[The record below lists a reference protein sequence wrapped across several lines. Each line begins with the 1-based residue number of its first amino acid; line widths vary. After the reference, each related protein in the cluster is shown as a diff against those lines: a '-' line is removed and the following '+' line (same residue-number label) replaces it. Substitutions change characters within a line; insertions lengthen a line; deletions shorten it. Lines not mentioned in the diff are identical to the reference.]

1 MPKNII
7 VIWGGICRIVG
18 TLSTQDQRRIS
29 AGSALNGIYR
39 DPENFIKA
47 SDVLPIVVPEDGP
60 AEFNFREMVYRVL
73 DEKRYDMIKT

>member
-1 MPKNII
+1 MPTMPSAEQIAALVPRVIVDKN
-7 VIWGGICRIVG
+7 WCG
-18 TLSTQDQRRIS
+18 
-29 AGSALNGIYR
+29 
-39 DPENFIKA
+39 PENFIKA